1 VRDDA
6 DRKAVNSA
14 SCYSPEQIENN
25 NRSKKK
31 SYALPFSAGPFTVL
45 WRFLHELHAAHG
57 AAALAGYRVGRS
69 AIPRPAGCPQ
79 SA

>member
-14 SCYSPEQIENN
+14 SCYSSEQIGNN

-31 SYALPFSAGPFTVL
+31 L
-45 WRFLHELHAAHG
+45 R
-57 AAALAGYRVGRS
+57 AALLRGTRYSPMEIPARGARRGRVAARVCS
-69 AIPRPAGCPQ
+69 I
-79 SA
+79 